1 MIPTGV
7 LHSLSLLQQLRLP
20 IHIRLPIEEVLAL
33 KQLED
38 FFGSVNSVSD
48 LNRLITFRQSMMPPS
63 FYSIFLASKFGE
75 QCISETSRRK
85 LVGFAKESLMDS
97 SLGEGKIL
105 LPRDIE
111 ELIFLGSGLR
121 MVSLADG
128 FLMLNNAKYVKKC
141 EVSAED
147 EIECVIRLS
156 STEEQQSRGVPFQSL
171 EKLLLCCLRNFIGL
185 FMWEGKA
192 AVAPLLPGIFTQL
205 TVLEILSCNKM
216 KKLIP
221 RSLLQTLPNLQNLKV
236 RHCEEIEEIIGD
248 EDDDGSPV
256 INSSGDLAEVTMP
269 RLKKLELVDLP
280 KLKSI
285 CKGRI
290 VCDSIEN
297 IIIRL
302 CMNLKK
308 VAPRDGQPSPPPS
321 LKEIIVHP
329 LEKEWW
335 ESLEWEHPNAN
346 NFLQPFVKFVHHAFR
361 TR

>member
-1 MIPTGV
+1 
-7 LHSLSLLQQLRLP
+7 
-20 IHIRLPIEEVLAL
+20 
-33 KQLED
+33 
-38 FFGSVNSVSD
+38 
-48 LNRLITFRQSMMPPS
+48 
-63 FYSIFLASKFGE
+63 
-75 QCISETSRRK
+75 
-85 LVGFAKESLMDS
+85 MDS

-111 ELIFLGSGLR
+111 ELIFSGSGLR

-141 EVSAED
+141 NVSFED

-171 EKLLLCCLRNFIGL
+171 EKLLLRELPNFIGL

-205 TVLEILSCNKM
+205 TVLEIERCNKM

-221 RSLLQTLPNLQNLKV
+221 RSLLQTLPNLQNLEVKF
-236 RHCEEIEEIIGD
+236 CEEIEEIIGD

-256 INSSGDLAEVTMP
+256 INSSAEVTMP
-269 RLKKLELVDLP
+269 RLKKLRLGVLP

-308 VAPRDGQPSPPPS
+308 VAPLDRQPSPPPS
-321 LKEIIVHP
+321 LKEIILHP
-329 LEKEWW
+329 YEKEWC

-346 NFLQPFVKFVHHAFR
+346 NFLQPFVEFVPSWSYIWS
-361 TR
+361 